1 MQVFSSCFLS
11 FLVRS
16 AQMKSFKLYTTFCMK
31 NQWFFPFF
39 PILFIFPAS
48 VWEKL
53 YFSCH
58 FQISA
63 HFFIFQ
69 PVLLRFPH
77 FSPPPL
83 PLQRGIPFLR
93 SLCIN
98 IPTFALP
105 TCCCFLLR
113 ISTDIPSPQS
123 SYPAGISH
131 LLRHPSGHTGFILL
145 PIQHSNRVGQL
156 NLVYPPVC
164 MAEMLYLLKT

>member
-48 VWEKL
+48 VREKL

-105 TCCCFLLR
+105 ARCCFLLR

-123 SYPAGISH
+123 SYPAGISPPFAASVRSH
-131 LLRHPSGHTGFILL
+131 RLYTSSNSALQPSRTAEPCL
-145 PIQHSNRVGQL
+145 
-156 NLVYPPVC
+156 PPVC